1 MIKNTE
7 MNQFLQELSSNQPTP
22 GGGGASALAGA
33 YGAALGLMVVHLTLG
48 KKKYAAVEETMK
60 AAESRLEELREE
72 FLSLADQDAESFA
85 PLAQAYRLPS
95 ETEEEKAHKTKELER
110 LLFQA
115 SKPPLCIM
123 AKAVEGI
130 KIMDFLARNGSR
142 LAVSDVGVG
151 VQFLRTALTG
161 AVMNVWIN
169 TGSMTDREKAESL
182 EERAGQLLEAGR
194 KSADEIYA
202 LVENALGQ

>member
-1 MIKNTE
+1 
-7 MNQFLQELSSNQPTP
+7 
-22 GGGGASALAGA
+22 
-33 YGAALGLMVVHLTLG
+33 
-48 KKKYAAVEETMK
+48 
-60 AAESRLEELREE
+60 
-72 FLSLADQDAESFA
+72 
-85 PLAQAYRLPS
+85 
-95 ETEEEKAHKTKELER
+95 
-110 LLFQA
+110 
-115 SKPPLCIM
+115 
-123 AKAVEGI
+123 
-130 KIMDFLARNGSR
+130 MDFLARNGSR